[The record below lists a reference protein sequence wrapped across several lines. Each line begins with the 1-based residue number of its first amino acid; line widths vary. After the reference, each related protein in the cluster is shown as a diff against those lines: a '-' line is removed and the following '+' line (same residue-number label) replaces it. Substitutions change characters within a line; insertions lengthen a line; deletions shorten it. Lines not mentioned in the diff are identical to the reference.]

1 MFWTGHAAI
10 TGERRGLFSVIVDK
24 SVGTI
29 PLRRPR
35 RRWENNTNMGVSG
48 VDMSGLE

>member
-1 MFWTGHAAI
+1 MFWAGHAAI
-10 TGERRGLFSVIVDK
+10 TGEREGLFSVIVDK

-35 RRWENNTNMGVSG
+35 RRWENKTYMGVRG
-48 VDMSGLE
+48 VDMSDLE